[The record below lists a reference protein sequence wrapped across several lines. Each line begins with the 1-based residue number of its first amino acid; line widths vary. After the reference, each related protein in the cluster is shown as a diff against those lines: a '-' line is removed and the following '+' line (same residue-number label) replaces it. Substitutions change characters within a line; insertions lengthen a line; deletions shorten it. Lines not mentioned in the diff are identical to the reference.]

1 MKVLM
6 INAAFRESSRS
17 LRLANYYLEK
27 FHSDDDVEWIDLGT
41 QCPQPLDAARLAIY
55 NEAVAATDFSHE
67 MFAWAKQFTQADVIL
82 IAAPFWNYSIPAV
95 LHAYLELVC
104 AQGVSFDI
112 LPDGS
117 YVSFC
122 KAKKLVYFS
131 TAGGSF
137 PDPDCGFGLIKA
149 MSDAFW
155 QIGDVRAYQA
165 ENLDIYGA
173 DVEALLE
180 DVCAGMEP

>member
-6 INAAFRESSRS
+6 INAAFRAGSRT

-55 NEAVAATDFSHE
+55 NEAVAAKDFSHE
-67 MFAWAKQFTQADVIL
+67 MFAWAKQFIQADAIL

-104 AQGVSFDI
+104 SQGVSFDI
-112 LPDGS
+112 QPDGS
-117 YVSFC
+117 YVTFC
-122 KAKKLVYFS
+122 RAKKLVYFS
-131 TAGGSF
+131 TAGGGF

-149 MSDAFW
+149 MSDVFW
-155 QIGDVRAYQA
+155 GIPDVRAYQA
-165 ENLDIYGA
+165 EDLDIIGT
-173 DVEALLE
+173 DVERTLQAVMKRMKE
-180 DVCAGMEP
+180 